1 MPIEMPDLPEVNATS
16 AGASWVIDDRELAE
30 LYPGKVVV
38 AIPNE
43 VIAVGDDEAAVRAEA
58 AVKPG
63 LPANSLVTTVIAP
76 LDTRILYDWF

>member
-1 MPIEMPDLPEVNATS
+1 MLLDEAYSALDTESEKIVQDAIHTLS
-16 AGASWVIDDRELAE
+16 AG
-30 LYPGKVVV
+30 KTVV

-58 AVKPG
+58 AEKLG

-76 LDTRILYDWF
+76 LESRILYDWF